1 MRRTTACILLLAATT
16 PALAQTSRAEIVFDI
31 ENDRLLPGQSTTVT
45 LWAAWPSSEYALA
58 GIATDLGITT
68 GADGWSD
75 WRLADRLRAPGTS
88 AGAATESGF
97 TGIVAGQV
105 YFPIAGPEIDL
116 SNPIAFW
123 SATYSA
129 PADVPTAFDI
139 ELATLTRSLQVY
151 IHPDSSA
158 AREHLPDLVEGSA
171 SIHVI
176 PAPAGAL
183 TLAAGLVLA
192 RRRR

>member
-1 MRRTTACILLLAATT
+1 MRTPILSAILVAT
-16 PALAQTSRAEIVFDI
+16 PALAQSSVIIDAEHDT
-31 ENDRLLPGQSTTVT
+31 LLPGQSTTVT

-68 GADGWSD
+68 GTDGWSD

-88 AGAATESGF
+88 AGAATASGF

-123 SATYSA
+123 SATYTA

-139 ELATLTRSLQVY
+139 ELATITRSLQVY

-171 SIHVI
+171 TIHVI
-176 PAPAGAL
+176 PAPAGTL
-183 TLAAGLVLA
+183 TLATGLVLA